1 MGTWTA
7 QILVGHSH
15 PNHGGIGARYQL
27 FLGENSRPCWE
38 CYPIGTSSP
47 GQVWKNEGH
56 TIWIPPGPGNILK
69 CGLLMVALHCFDPM
83 GSQAVNKEL
92 VSSAKSMS
100 KVIMD
105 KRVDFD
111 QGIYTGIKD
120 KMSPILTDKQ
130 FKELYD
136 MAKKMRKIPYDES
149 VKDRDSRIKLI
160 VTIFGGSSIAGQEKE
175 FKKHKYNVEI
185 AYSEWID

>member
-1 MGTWTA
+1 MATWTA

-27 FLGENSRPCWE
+27 FLSENSRPCWE
-38 CYPIGTSSP
+38 CFPIGPSSP

-56 TIWIPPGPGNILK
+56 TVWIPPGPGSILE

-83 GSQAVNKEL
+83 ARLPVNKEL

-100 KVIMD
+100 KKIMD
-105 KRVDFD
+105 KFVD
-111 QGIYTGIKD
+111 
-120 KMSPILTDKQ
+120 MSILTDKQ

-136 MAKKMRKIPYDES
+136 MAKKIELN
-149 VKDRDSRIKLI
+149 DSDKLI
-160 VTIFGGSSIAGQEKE
+160 VTVLAGSSITGRLEE
-175 FKKHKYNVEI
+175 LKKHKYDFEVCFSDLITGNQ
-185 AYSEWID
+185 

>member
-1 MGTWTA
+1 MATWTA
-7 QILVGHSH
+7 QILVGNSH
-15 PNHGGIGARYQL
+15 PNHGGITAGYQL
-27 FLGENSRPCWE
+27 FLSENDRPCWE
-38 CYPIGTSSP
+38 CFPIFPPRLGE
-47 GQVWKNEGH
+47 VLKNEGH
-56 TIWIPPGPGNILK
+56 TVWIPPGPGSILE

-83 GSQAVNKEL
+83 ARQPVNKEL

-130 FKELYD
+130 FKELYG
-136 MAKKMRKIPYDES
+136 MAKKIKID
-149 VKDRDSRIKLI
+149 DSTKLI
-160 VTIFGGSSIAGQEKE
+160 VTVLAGSSIAGQLKE
-175 FKKHKYNVEI
+175 LKKHKYDFEVCFSDLITGNQ
-185 AYSEWID
+185 